1 MKQCTKCGC
10 VNSDINNYCRNC
22 GNPFITLT
30 DGEKARAEST
40 KSTPEAEN
48 KRADARMGGS
58 HAEDI
63 HVRSAQSDKSERG
76 VGVGIS
82 AAAEKAAGE
91 YIAPADDS
99 ALADETPTALP
110 PLPSLDLDEDESA
123 ANGTE
128 SAGLGEHEESGG
140 THMSERLHGS
150 NVNCDNDTA
159 AERSGS
165 PVSVGVT
172 DGASDGYK
180 QMPAD
185 SFFDLR
191 TDVRQG
197 RSAET
202 DVASSDGDAG
212 DGQADAEQR
221 CENAGTAATSS
232 ADGTSAASGTASNAD
247 TAKTDDALRLFDGG
261 ENNGGRD
268 PSGSA
273 ARDAG
278 KESPDTQQTKS
289 GSAGGEKSYSHILS
303 DAIAESGR
311 PGVAFI
317 DFDTSDAPVPAP
329 KKHVGSDGEKSAVGQ
344 SRLSTHPVIDA
355 LRHVWG
361 GGVMLAANICMSFAV
376 AAALLSLLLPFTI
389 ILLTDDGAAAPDRIF
404 IISVEFL
411 SLLISALLIAG
422 IWRLW
427 YCACDRR
434 KNWFATGGVTLVRS
448 SLVMFT
454 VVCALGTLFS
464 AGYLGSLVFDGI
476 GKTSGLYTLYGGAD
490 VRTTAKVLAA
500 STWGIVFSAL
510 TMRALGAIRK
520 VARTGKSA
528 SGVSI
533 AFIVMCFASA
543 VAVAVFSPALSA
555 ALVLY
560 GICAVFHRVKVGGKN
575 KK

>member
-30 DGEKARAEST
+30 DGEKARAESI

-48 KRADARMGGS
+48 KRADARMGGAR
-58 HAEDI
+58 AEDI
-63 HVRSAQSDKSERG
+63 PVRTAQSDKSDRG
-76 VGVGIS
+76 EGVDIGAHDGGS
-82 AAAEKAAGE
+82 YGTT
-91 YIAPADDS
+91 APAEG
-99 ALADETPTALP
+99 AFTDETPTALP

-128 SAGLGEHEESGG
+128 SARLGEHEENGG
-140 THMSERLHGS
+140 VHRSERLHGA
-150 NVNCDNDTA
+150 NVNCYNDTA
-159 AERSGS
+159 AERGGS
-165 PVSVGVT
+165 PVSVGVP
-172 DGASDGYK
+172 DGVSDGYK

-197 RSAET
+197 RSAEADGT
-202 DVASSDGDAG
+202 SSDGDAG
-212 DGQADAEQR
+212 NGQADAEQKR
-221 CENAGTAATSS
+221 ENAGTAASS
-232 ADGTSAASGTASNAD
+232 CADGTSAASGAATNAD

-261 ENNGGRD
+261 ENNGGSD
-268 PSGSA
+268 PSESE

-278 KESPDTQQTKS
+278 KESPDTQQTES
-289 GSAGGEKSYSHILS
+289 GSAGGGKSYSHILS

-329 KKHVGSDGEKSAVGQ
+329 KQHVGSDGEKSAAGQ

-376 AAALLSLLLPFTI
+376 AAALLSLLMPFTI
-389 ILLTDDGAAAPDRIF
+389 ILLTDDGSAAPDRIF

-411 SLLISALLIAG
+411 SLLISALLLAG

-448 SLVMFT
+448 ALVMFT

-464 AGYLGSLVFDGI
+464 AGYLGSLVFDGT
-476 GKTSGLYTLYGGAD
+476 GKTSDLYALYGGAD

-528 SGVSI
+528 CGVSI